1 MAAGREVLERVAGF
15 WRLKMHQVFYVA
27 SRQQDIDI
35 RVHKIKTFLVKVRGN
50 NKEQ

>member
-1 MAAGREVLERVAGF
+1 
-15 WRLKMHQVFYVA
+15 MHQVVYVA

-35 RVHKIKTFLVKVRGN
+35 RVHKFKTFLVKVRGN